1 MLQESVRMA
10 SNEESTV
17 IGIVG
22 DRNAQHPLHLA
33 TENSLLDGPHAP
45 RVEWIPTDRIMNSV
59 GGSLTRYA
67 GFLISPGSPYRS
79 MDGALTIIRYARENR
94 VPLLGTCGGF
104 QHLIVEF
111 ARNVAALSDADH
123 AETNPAAARL
133 AVTPL
138 ECSLAGQIHPVR
150 LVAGTQAA
158 AIYAVEETLEPFF
171 CSYGINPEYRPLL
184 ETHGLAISGVDE
196 RGEVRIVELPS
207 HPFFLGTLYVPQ
219 ARHKPREPHPL
230 IRAFVEAAG
239 RERINAQRLSA

>member
-1 MLQESVRMA
+1 MQMESVRMTG
-10 SNEESTV
+10 NEERIV
-17 IGIVG
+17 IGMVG
-22 DRNAQHPLHLA
+22 DHSGQHPLHLA
-33 TENSLLDGPHAP
+33 TETSLLDGPHAP
-45 RVEWIPTDRIMNSV
+45 RVEWIATDRTMSSV
-59 GGSLTRYA
+59 GTSLTRYA

-79 MDGALTIIRYARENR
+79 MTGALAIIRYARENR

-104 QHLIVEF
+104 RHLIVEF

-171 CSYGINPEYRPLL
+171 CNCGVNPKYRSLL

-219 ARHKPREPHPL
+219 ARHKPGDPHPL
-230 IRAFVEAAG
+230 IRAFVEAA
-239 RERINAQRLSA
+239 RQERVKQRLSA

>member
-1 MLQESVRMA
+1 MLQESV
-10 SNEESTV
+10 V

-22 DRNAQHPLHLA
+22 DRDARHPLHLA
-33 TENSLLDGPHAP
+33 TEHALLDGPHTP
-45 RVEWIPTDRIMNSV
+45 RIEWIPTDRPVNSV
-59 GGSLTRYA
+59 GGSLARYA

-79 MDGALTIIRYARENR
+79 MEGALAVIRYARENR

-111 ARNVAALSDADH
+111 ARNVAALPDADH

-133 AVTPL
+133 AITPL

-158 AIYAVEETLEPFF
+158 AIYAVQETLEPFF
-171 CSYGINPEYRPLL
+171 CAYGINPEYRQLL
-184 ETHGLAISGVDE
+184 KTHGLAIGGVDE
-196 RGEVRIVELPS
+196 HGEVRVVELPS

-219 ARHKPREPHPL
+219 ARHKPTEPHPL
-230 IRAFVEAAG
+230 IRAFVEAA
-239 RERINAQRLSA
+239 RQERINAQRLTA